1 MDKQKNRLNHL
12 NPENLLLRLS
22 VPRKFALSSQKEDT
36 FLMRKTRTALLPL
49 ILFLCSFFG
58 FHFALELKPKA
69 TRSLKL
75 SSPTVI
81 REIAEKVKTTPSE
94 DSDTMSIVDTFVGNR
109 GKGSNS
115 GGLLYRRGQV
125 FYTAA
130 RVFMDYKIVQ
140 WRCNQMTDVDET
152 VITDIWNEAHER
164 NAKFLGSKFISLEGL
179 WVKLG
184 QYLSSRADVMPDAYL
199 RVLAKCQVR
208 YYEIYCN
215 VINITTKNIL

>member
-1 MDKQKNRLNHL
+1 MAVVGDSFCYQARFGAIERIYFQLF
-12 NPENLLLRLS
+12 LS
-22 VPRKFALSSQKEDT
+22 CWPF
-36 FLMRKTRTALLPL
+36 FLMGKTRTASLAL
-49 ILFLCSFFG
+49 ILFLCSLFN
-58 FHFALELKPKA
+58 LSCSVELKPKI
-69 TRSLKL
+69 TKTLKL
-75 SSPTVI
+75 PNKNLL
-81 REIAEKVKTTPSE
+81 REFVESANTTPLE
-94 DSDTMSIVDTFVGNR
+94 DTEIMSIVDTFVGNR
-109 GKGSNS
+109 GKGNNS

-140 WRCNQMTDVDET
+140 WRCNQMTDVDES

-199 RVLAKCQVR
+199 RVLAKCQVLIFMNCTPR
-208 YYEIYCN
+208 NYP
-215 VINITTKNIL
+215 